1 MQAKSMKRALR
12 RQHIVRLKRNRK
24 NYWGFPNRW
33 AAHYSEPPVAPV
45 PMSPEQLGKVV
56 QYPKICSCAG
66 CCNVRR
72 APNLNNSRTGWTYQE
87 VCHWHNYVEG
97 LAELE

>member
-1 MQAKSMKRALR
+1 MFKSMKRAQR
-12 RQHIVRLKRNRK
+12 RQDIARLKRNRK

-33 AAHYSEPPVAPV
+33 AAHHSDLPVAPV
-45 PMSPEQLGKVV
+45 PMTPAQLGKVV
-56 QYPKICSCAG
+56 QYPQHCSCAG

-72 APNLNNSRTGWTYQE
+72 APNMNNAPLGWTRQE
-87 VCHWHNYVEG
+87 IRNWQNYIEG